1 MLANAGFFIVYF
13 MQNTSTKELADLQD
27 KYLIDILDALNSSE
41 KSCSL
46 EIPLYVL
53 ENDDAMLNWIMSL

>member
-1 MLANAGFFIVYF
+1 

-41 KSCSL
+41 KAGSL
-46 EIPLYVL
+46 EIPLYAL
-53 ENDDAMLNWIMSL
+53 ESDEAMLAWAMSL

>member
-1 MLANAGFFIVYF
+1 

>member
-1 MLANAGFFIVYF
+1 

-41 KSCSL
+41 KAGSL
-46 EIPLYVL
+46 EIPLYAL
-53 ENDDAMLNWIMSL
+53 ESDEAMLAWVMSL